1 MPRGAELSPVRA
13 GFSVPKKKFRKS
25 VHRHRLRRLMVEA
38 WRLNKQEVYE
48 AVPEGQQL
56 HLFILYTSPEMLD
69 YPTVAVA
76 VQKGIGQLKTVIV
89 K

>member
-1 MPRGAELSPVRA
+1 M
-13 GFSVPKKKFRKS
+13 PKKKFRKS
-25 VHRHRLRRLMVEA
+25 VQRHRLRRLMIEA
-38 WRLNKQEVYE
+38 WRLNKQELYD

-69 YPTVAVA
+69 YPTLATA
-76 VQKGIGQLKTVIV
+76 VQKGIEQLKTVLL